1 MKRAITGALQRTP
14 GMQWEEQQVFFF
26 FFNPLIYFYLN
37 NVKKN
42 FPFYIS
48 CLDLTFF
55 IRP

>member
-14 GMQWEEQQVFFF
+14 GMQWEEQQVFF